1 MSESVLQGAVRPI
14 AAVRPLRDAAA
25 PLAPTPPAPTP
36 PMAPAGASVHTLA
49 PARRPDAAPRPSAAP
64 FLKWAGGKTQLLG
77 QLKPLLPASFDRYF
91 EPFLGGGAMFFNLA
105 PAVAFLSDVN
115 DELINVYRVV
125 RDDVESLIA
134 QLGNHKHEKNH
145 YYAVRALD
153 PRFLDPVERAA
164 RMVYLNR
171 TCFNGLYRVNR
182 RGQFNV
188 PFGSYKNPDICPADK
203 LRAAS
208 ATLQGVPIERQDF
221 ATAVAHA
228 RAGDFVYFD
237 PPYDPVS
244 RTASFTRYAKG
255 DFGPED
261 QAALAETFAELTARG
276 VHCMLSNSDT
286 PLINELYADF
296 RVERVQARRAISRR
310 AGGRGP
316 VSEVVVLNY

>member
-1 MSESVLQGAVRPI
+1 MSETVSQAAQRPL
-14 AAVRPLRDAAA
+14 AAVRPLPSA
-25 PLAPTPPAPTP
+25 PLAPI
-36 PMAPAGASVHTLA
+36 APAEEPHEASVHALA
-49 PARRPDAAPRPSAAP
+49 TARRPDAAPRPTAAP
-64 FLKWAGGKTQLLG
+64 FLKWAGGKTQLLR
-77 QLKPLLPASFDRYF
+77 QLRPLLPDTFDCYF
-91 EPFLGGGAMFFNLA
+91 EPFLGGGALFFNVA
-105 PAVAFLSDVN
+105 PGVAYLSDVN
-115 DELINVYRVV
+115 EELINVYRVV

-164 RMVYLNR
+164 RMAYLNR

-188 PFGSYKNPDICPADK
+188 PFGSYKNPDICPVDK

-208 ATLQGVPIERQDF
+208 ATLQGVSIERQDF
-221 ATAVAHA
+221 ADAVAHA

-261 QAALAETFAELTARG
+261 QAALAETFADLTARG

-286 PLINELYADF
+286 PLINELYAAF